1 MDISSCACGFCRYEQ
16 QLSWFLIHCM
26 IIKFLNLDAILA
38 RFVCM
43 EMVIQS
49 TEKIKTKDRQFID
62 LQSHENNHKE
72 SDWCSHLHKFV
83 LVLA

>member
-1 MDISSCACGFCRYEQ
+1 VLVVSAGMNSNFHVFDT
-16 QLSWFLIHCM
+16 LL
-26 IIKFLNLDAILA
+26 IIKFFNLDAILS

-49 TEKIKTKDRQFID
+49 TEKINTKDYQFID
-62 LQSHENNHKE
+62 LQGHENNHKE